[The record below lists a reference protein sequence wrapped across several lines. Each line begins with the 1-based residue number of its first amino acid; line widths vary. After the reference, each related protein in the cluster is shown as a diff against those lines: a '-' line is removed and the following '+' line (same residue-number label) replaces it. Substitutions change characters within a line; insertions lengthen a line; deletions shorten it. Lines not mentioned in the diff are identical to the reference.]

1 MKNRVLATSLLAS
14 SISLASLP
22 TYATEIRIDGFAS
35 LVYGQ
40 ALDKDEGS
48 SAFNG
53 RDYGNRGDF
62 QHDSLYAI
70 QFRADLTE
78 GLSATAQFTGKGQEN
93 FDAKVSWA
101 YFTYQ

>member
-40 ALDKDEGS
+40 TLDKDEGS
-48 SAFNG
+48 SAFDG
-53 RDYGNRGDF
+53 RAYGNRADF
-62 QHDSLYAI
+62 QTDSLYAV
-70 QFRADLTE
+70 QFRADMTE
-78 GLSATAQFTGKGQEN
+78 GMS
-93 FDAKVSWA
+93 
-101 YFTYQ
+101 